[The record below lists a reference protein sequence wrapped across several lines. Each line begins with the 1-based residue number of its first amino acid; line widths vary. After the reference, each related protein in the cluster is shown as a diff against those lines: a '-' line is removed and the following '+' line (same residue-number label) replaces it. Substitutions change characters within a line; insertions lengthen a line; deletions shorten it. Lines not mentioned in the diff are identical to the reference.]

1 MTERLAEQTSELRS
15 REYADRDP
23 ARVHR
28 SGPVERHRGVI
39 AVDAQHPHPPAQSFS
54 RDLATAGESIEGKAL
69 ATVSP
74 ELDEFMRG
82 AAVRSECSDCRG
94 GSATHPGGQTGRYQD
109 GSVLTFDDI
118 TDQLTDQR
126 RAAWSDIARR
136 IAHEIKNPLT
146 PIQLAA
152 ERLQRRFGEEVSS
165 DKDTFERLTGTI
177 IRQVG
182 DLRRM
187 VDEFS
192 NFARMPKPV
201 FRDENVHEIARQ
213 ALFLHEV
220 AHPAISFTL
229 DPPTGDFRMVCDR
242 RQLSQAL
249 TNVVKN
255 AR

>member
-1 MTERLAEQTSELRS
+1 M
-15 REYADRDP
+15 
-23 ARVHR
+23 
-28 SGPVERHRGVI
+28 
-39 AVDAQHPHPPAQSFS
+39 
-54 RDLATAGESIEGKAL
+54 
-69 ATVSP
+69 
-74 ELDEFMRG
+74 
-82 AAVRSECSDCRG
+82 
-94 GSATHPGGQTGRYQD
+94 RYQD

-152 ERLQRRFGEEVSS
+152 ERLQRRFSDEISS
-165 DKDTFERLTGTI
+165 DKVTFERLTGTI
-177 IRQVG
+177 VRQVG

-192 NFARMPKPV
+192 NFARMPKPA

-220 AHPAISFTL
+220 AHPGTHLRPRPA
-229 DPPTGDFRMVCDR
+229 GR
-242 RQLSQAL
+242 RFPHGMRPSPAGAGAYECRQERRGSH
-249 TNVVKN
+249 
-255 AR
+255 